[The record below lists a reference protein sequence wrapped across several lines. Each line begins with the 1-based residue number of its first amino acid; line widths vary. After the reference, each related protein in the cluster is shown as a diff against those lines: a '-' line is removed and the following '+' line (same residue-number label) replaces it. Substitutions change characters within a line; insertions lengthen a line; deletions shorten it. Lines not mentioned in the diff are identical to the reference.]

1 MTGPEALQALIDGK
15 ELRRQCWFESKT
27 IKAEN
32 ITETKKVVLLC
43 LDRQP
48 VVSATSHVLDEMIQ
62 GFDDWEVV
70 E

>member
-15 ELRRQCWFESKT
+15 ELRRQCWFENKT
-27 IKAEN
+27 IKAKYF
-32 ITETKKVVLLC
+32 TDAKKVVLLC
-43 LDRQP
+43 QDRQP
-48 VVSATSHVLDEMIQ
+48 VLSATSHVLDEMIQ

>member
-27 IKAEN
+27 IKAEKL
-32 ITETKKVVLLC
+32 TDAKKVVFFCKDHQAVFL
-43 LDRQP
+43 
-48 VVSATSHVLDEMIQ
+48 ATAHILQELMDGV
-62 GFDDWEVV
+62 DDWEVV